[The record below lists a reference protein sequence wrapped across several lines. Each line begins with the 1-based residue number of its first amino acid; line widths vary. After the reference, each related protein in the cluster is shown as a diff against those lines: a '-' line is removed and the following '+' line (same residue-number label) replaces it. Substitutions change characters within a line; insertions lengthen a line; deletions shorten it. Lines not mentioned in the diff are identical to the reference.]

1 MWQTKYLVKKAKGSL
16 KWLKFSQIDYT
27 QWPLWFTI
35 NQIGD
40 FNLTFNQINHTNLVT

>member
-1 MWQTKYLVKKAKGSL
+1 MTFVTMWQTKYLVKKAKGSL

-27 QWPLWFTI
+27 I
-35 NQIGD
+35 NQMGD